1 MIEEYGTL
9 SEEELLEEIVQDL
22 DENTELDSSELEF
35 KFEDG
40 KLHIFGNLNNEEE
53 LETLVGVLENHIDP
67 EDYHFEVDLVEG
79 EHRTLDSSTYG
90 AAAKEES
97 NDKFLEETLED
108 IDDEEMDFVDE
119 EGFDED
125 DKW

>member
-9 SEEELLEEIVQDL
+9 SEEELLEEIIQDL

-35 KFEDG
+35 KFEGG
-40 KLHIFGNLNNEEE
+40 KLHIYGTLNNEEE
-53 LETLVGVLENHIDP
+53 LENLIGVLENHIDP
-67 EDYHFEVDLVEG
+67 EDYHFEVDLIEG

-90 AAAKEES
+90 ADKVETSE
-97 NDKFLEETLED
+97 KFLEETLDD
-108 IDDEEMDFVDE
+108 IDDDEIDFVDE